1 LVACVAS
8 RKLKESHKLNVK
20 EIVMPMVGNKSYS
33 YTKAGM
39 KKAED
44 AAKKKGL
51 KVKNKKQK
59 KK

>member
-1 LVACVAS
+1 
-8 RKLKESHKLNVK
+8 
-20 EIVMPMVGNKSYS
+20 MPMVGNKSYS